1 MIPMTAE
8 RWERIQELYHSA
20 RERVDSD
27 RARFLA
33 GACAGDGTL
42 QREVEALLDQPVST
56 SGFIDFLGGPP
67 RARSE
72 GNGANIV
79 GRRLGS
85 YHVQSLLGMGG
96 MGEVYRAHDDK
107 LGRDVAI
114 KVLPERFTADPD
126 RLARFDS
133 EARMLAALNHLH
145 IGAIYGLEHSD
156 GVPALVLEL
165 VEGETLAERL
175 QRGPISVRDALSI
188 ARQVADALDAAH
200 QKGIVHRDLKPANV
214 KITPAGVVKVLD
226 FGLAKMADSDVTS
239 TREMSQSPTVAMGS
253 TRVGVILGTAPYM
266 SPEQA
271 RGMPADTR
279 ADTWAFGCVLYEML
293 AGRPA
298 FTGQT
303 VAETFAAILERE
315 PDWKA
320 LPHAIPA
327 SVRELLRHCLQ
338 KDMTRRL
345 GNIADARVTIE
356 RAQRGWNRWRVAA
369 IAAAVVAAVAVGAGV
384 WWRAP
389 VRPADRSEWI
399 QLTTL
404 PDSVIHPALSP
415 DGRMVAFVRGPSR
428 GIVPY
433 APGQVYVKMLPDGEP
448 VQLTNDNLAK
458 MSPVFSPDGARIAYT
473 TVGPKFGWDTWTVP
487 VLGGEPRSWLDNA
500 SGLAWAGPGH
510 VLFSEIQK
518 GLHMKIVAAD
528 ENRNAQR
535 DLYVP
540 AHAQGMAHFSYASPD
555 LKSVLLVEMDQ
566 HHAWAP
572 CRVVPMDGTSDGRL
586 VGPPGA
592 GCMFGA
598 WSPDGKWVYLTSNA
612 GGANHV
618 WRQRFPDGQPEQMT
632 SGPTEEEGIAMA
644 ADGRSFVTA
653 VGLRSRSLWLHSG
666 NDERQISVEGNAI
679 DAKFASDG
687 KTLVYKVVSSLGTYP
702 LPGSLRVVN
711 LDTGRAEA
719 LTPGFQVLD
728 YDFSADGQQVV
739 MEAADSKGT
748 SRLWL
753 ARVDG
758 RLPPQQIPNVEGR
771 QPRFGPAGEILFRRP
786 EGAATFVHGI
796 RADGTGLRKVIAQ
809 PIPLLGAVSP
819 DGRFIAGFT
828 ASPGNQTSA
837 NQLFPLSGDSPVSYG
852 DSIWWNWAPRGDA
865 VSIVG
870 GPIPEGRSYVIPLRA
885 GEVLPRMPA
894 GGLRS
899 ELDVAQLPG
908 ARKVDADVVP
918 GVSPD
923 VYAFYRTTT
932 QRNLYR
938 IPIP

>member
-1 MIPMTAE
+1 MTPE

-33 GACAGDGTL
+33 EGCAGDIAL

-56 SGFIDFLGGPP
+56 SGFIDFLGGPAP
-67 RARSE
+67 ARSK
-72 GNGANIV
+72 GSGANVV

-114 KVLPERFTADPD
+114 KVLPERFAADAD

-145 IGAIYGLEHSD
+145 IGAIYGLEHAD

-175 QRGPISVRDALSI
+175 QRGPLSVRDALSI

-214 KITPAGVVKVLD
+214 KITPTGIVKVLD
-226 FGLAKMADSDVTS
+226 FGLAKMTDSDASS
-239 TREMSQSPTVAMGS
+239 TRELSQSPTMAIGS

-271 RGMPADTR
+271 RGIPADTR
-279 ADTWAFGCVLYEML
+279 ADIWAFGCVLYEML
-293 AGRPA
+293 AGHPA
-298 FTGQT
+298 FSGQT
-303 VAETFAAILERE
+303 VAETFAAILESE
-315 PDWKA
+315 PDWKT
-320 LPHAIPA
+320 LPPATPA

-338 KDMTRRL
+338 KEMTRRL

-356 RAQRGWNRWRVAA
+356 KAQRGWNRWRVAA
-369 IAAAVVAAVAVGAGV
+369 IAAAAVAAMAIGTAV
-384 WWRAP
+384 WWPAP
-389 VRPADRSEWI
+389 VRPADRSEWV

-415 DGRMVAFVRGPSR
+415 DGRMVAFVRGAASAV
-428 GIVPY
+428 VPY
-433 APGQVYVKMLPDGEP
+433 AAGQVYVKLLPDGEP
-448 VQLTNDNLAK
+448 VQLTNDTHAK

-473 TVGPKFGWDTWTVP
+473 PVGQGFGWDTWTVP
-487 VLGGEPRSWLDNA
+487 VLGGEPRKWLDNA
-500 SGLAWAGPGH
+500 SGLAWAGAGQ
-510 VLFSEIQK
+510 VSFSEIRK
-518 GLHMKIVAAD
+518 GIHMGIVTAD
-528 ENRNAQR
+528 ETRNGPR
-535 DLYVP
+535 DLYLP
-540 AHAQGMAHFSYASPD
+540 AHAQGMAHLSYASPD
-555 LKSVLLVEMDQ
+555 RNWVLLAEMDQ
-566 HHAWAP
+566 NHSWTP

-592 GCMFGA
+592 GCTFGA
-598 WSPDGKWVYLTSNA
+598 WSPDGRWVYLTSNA

-618 WRQRFPDGQPEQMT
+618 WRQRFPDGQPEQLT
-632 SGPTEEEGIAMA
+632 SGPTEEEGIAIA

-653 VGLRSRSLWLHSG
+653 VALRNTSLWFHSG
-666 NDERQISVEGNAI
+666 NDERQISLEGNAV

-687 KTLVYKVVSSLGTYP
+687 KRLVYKVVSSLGTYP
-702 LPGSLRVVN
+702 LPGDLRVTN
-711 LDTGRAEA
+711 LDTGRSEG
-719 LTPGFQVLD
+719 LTPGFQVID
-728 YDFSADGQQVV
+728 YDLSPDGQQVV
-739 MEAADSKGT
+739 MESKSDGT

-753 ARVDG
+753 ARIDG
-758 RLPPQQIPNVEGR
+758 KLPPQQIPNVEGR
-771 QPRFGPAGEILFRRP
+771 QPRFGPGGEILFRRP
-786 EGAATFVHGI
+786 EGVATFVYGV
-796 RADGTGLRKVIAQ
+796 RPDGMGLRKVIEQ

-819 DGRFIAGFT
+819 DGRFIEAWT
-828 ASPGNQTSA
+828 ASPGNETSA
-837 NQLFPLSGDSPVSYG
+837 FQLFPLSGGSPVSIAAFIG
-852 DSIWWNWAPRGDA
+852 WHWAPRGDA
-865 VSIVG
+865 VSISG
-870 GPIPEGRSYVIPLRA
+870 GPIPAGRSYVIPLPA
-885 GEVLPRMPA
+885 GDVLPRMPA

-899 ELDVAQLPG
+899 EQDVAQLPG
-908 ARKVDADVVP
+908 ARKVDAVVVP
-918 GVSPD
+918 GVSAD
-923 VYAFYRTTT
+923 QYAFYRTTT